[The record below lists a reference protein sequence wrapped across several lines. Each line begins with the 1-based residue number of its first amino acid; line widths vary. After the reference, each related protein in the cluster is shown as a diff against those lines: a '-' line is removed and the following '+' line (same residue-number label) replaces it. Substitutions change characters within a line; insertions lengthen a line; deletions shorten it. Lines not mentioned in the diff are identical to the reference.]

1 MMARLMLV
9 TGAALALGMSQA
21 SAEDAV
27 AAGEKRYKKN
37 CITCHGKKG
46 KGLAS
51 FPPLKGRDAEY
62 IADRLKKYRAREKV
76 GPNSVIMMEWAAK
89 LSDDEI
95 TNIAAYVSTTFK

>member
-1 MMARLMLV
+1 MIARLVL
-9 TGAALALGMSQA
+9 
-21 SAEDAV
+21 
-27 AAGEKRYKKN
+27 AAGAILGLSIGNVHAADSAAGQKRYLKN
-37 CITCHGKKG
+37 CVNCHGKTG
-46 KGLAS
+46 KGMAS

-95 TNIAAYVSTTFK
+95 ADIAAYVSMTFK